1 MNAAKDSNIT
11 ADKTTTTY
19 NIKVPSGATEEQMD
33 KIVRNL
39 REKMGPENCGG
50 GGAPAPGGAPPAGD
64 GGAKAAA
71 AEVAASQERAK
82 ADADIAEQ
90 KRQAAEEVK
99 RAAK

>member
-50 GGAPAPGGAPPAGD
+50 GGAPAGGAPGGAPPSGD

-71 AEVAASQERAK
+71 AEMAASQERAK
-82 ADADIAEQ
+82 ADAEIAE
-90 KRQAAEEVK
+90 
-99 RAAK
+99 